1 MIDIQR
7 YRSASEHQQ
16 FIVNAFNWSLT
27 TAFGAKT
34 PAMKFS
40 TNDEPFQNE
49 TESDVQLR
57 FVANTND

>member
-40 TNDEPFQNE
+40 TNDEPF
-49 TESDVQLR
+49 
-57 FVANTND
+57 

>member
-34 PAMKFS
+34 RAI
-40 TNDEPFQNE
+40 E
-49 TESDVQLR
+49 VQH
-57 FVANTND
+57 